1 MWILWPWYGNWFVV
15 ISTYLPHERS
25 LLYYLQFHDMDRAL
39 GFPLF
44 WQLIMGASKV
54 MSLDKPTISCRKCAK
69 SRALVMESFISHSR
83 PLDGPPQAQEARP
96 RPRPLL
102 RLWGRGR
109 LRDRRAD
116 WGAGQAGAAQ
126 AEGLPRRPR
135 LQARQERRHHQEHAQ
150 LRHRRVRT
158 LHDDTSGCFLGFVDI
173 KIKVVF

>member
-109 LRDRRAD
+109 LRDRRGEKRAVV
-116 WGAGQAGAAQ
+116 
-126 AEGLPRRPR
+126 E
-135 LQARQERRHHQEHAQ
+135 Q
-150 LRHRRVRT
+150 LM
-158 LHDDTSGCFLGFVDI
+158 SACFCLWISCKTTKKWPNLFFFPLLDYDPSKAPLLDVLC
-173 KIKVVF
+173 